1 MKRIPLVLV
10 LAFAGCHTAPHPGAT
25 PAVVTAVTTPPSE
38 PAAGVAVFK
47 GDHLPDGGCE
57 VLSTLS
63 VIARP
68 EEAPGVE
75 AYFVQCALNLGGNG
89 VVLETLPVRSTTTK
103 VTYKGTMVFVP
114 ATGPQPTSFRNAE
127 GLVVSGVRPAH
138 PVTIFTN
145 VGGQIIATTSPAS
158 GQEVRDPLEDL
169 PQFRTAFDDASQ
181 LAEEKARL
189 YRAARGPLGAIHI
202 FWAEKQ
208 RVLREKYG
216 LGWKTPGELNPS
228 VNYD

>member
-1 MKRIPLVLV
+1 MKRLPFALL
-10 LAFAGCHTAPHPGAT
+10 LAFAGCHTAPHPGAP
-25 PAVVTAVTTPPSE
+25 PAVVAAPPPG
-38 PAAGVAVFK
+38 PAAAVEVFK

-75 AYFVQCALNLGGNG
+75 AYFVQCAMNLGGNG
-89 VVLETLPVRSTTTK
+89 VVVETLPVGTAGK
-103 VTYKGTMVFVP
+103 VSCKGTVVFVP
-114 ATGPQPTSFRNAE
+114 APPPQPPSFRNAE

-138 PVTIFTN
+138 PVTTFAKI
-145 VGGQIIATTSPAS
+145 GGQIIATTSPAS

-169 PQFRTAFDDASQ
+169 PQFRAAFDEASQ

-202 FWAEKQ
+202 YWAEKQ